1 MDCSD
6 NIERLQQRLYRE
18 RKARQQAEKLLED
31 KSRELFYTNQELR
44 QLAESLE
51 EKVVQRTQE
60 LVIARDTAL
69 KADRAKTNFLATM
82 SHEIRTPMNG
92 IIGMATLLK
101 GSQLFPEQARQV
113 DTILNTSLSLL
124 SLINDILDLSRL
136 NADRLELIHE
146 EFDLCQHISA
156 ILETLDGIA
165 SQKNLELV
173 SVVHSDVP
181 AKLIGDSA
189 RLRQILT
196 NLIGNALKFTKQ
208 GYTALRIKRS
218 NQPDMLRFEIEDT
231 GCGIPADRISDL
243 FKTFSQIRPEDQHNH
258 GGTGLGLAISQKLVN
273 LMHGKIGVY
282 SELDKGTTFWLELP
296 LILKTDQ
303 PATQNPA
310 LKACPTTS
318 CIILTDSPLQG
329 RLLLEQLQHLHL
341 KAVEIAFDLHGV
353 EKLLQHQTY
362 DWLLSLPQSCED
374 PQPNQCSQLHE
385 LGSRFR
391 NRINH
396 VAHITNQAIYCP
408 CPVGLENFKLHALNY
423 QALHKPVTPLKLWQ
437 LFHHEGAQ
445 AKPPCHVEHAS
456 LKPQTRL
463 NILVVED
470 NKVNQLVANG
480 LLARLGH
487 QVTIQENGQKA
498 LELLA
503 ENRNFDLILMDVQM
517 PVMGGVEA
525 TMNIRQLYPDW
536 PIPIL
541 ALTANVLREDQE
553 HYLQSGMNACLLK
566 PIQLPELEK
575 AIQRWSTKSLE
586 VPALAVPQNAPSLTA

>member
-1 MDCSD
+1 MDQSD
-6 NIERLQQRLYRE
+6 AIKRLQQRLYRE
-18 RKARQQAEKLLED
+18 RKARQEAERLLED
-31 KSRELFYTNQELR
+31 KSRELYYTNQELR

-51 EKVVQRTQE
+51 EKVAQRTQE
-60 LVIARDTAL
+60 LVSARDTAL

-101 GSQLFPEQARQV
+101 GSQLLPDQMRQV

-136 NADRLELIHE
+136 NADRLELIQE
-146 EFDLCQHISA
+146 EFDLCQHVSA

-165 SQKNLELV
+165 SQKQLELV
-173 SVVHSDVP
+173 SIIHHDVP
-181 AKLIGDSA
+181 AILYGDSA

-218 NQPDMLRFEIEDT
+218 KHAQMLRFEIEDS
-231 GCGIPADRISDL
+231 GCGIPEDRMNDL
-243 FKTFSQIRPEDQHNH
+243 FKTFSQIRPEDQHNQS
-258 GGTGLGLAISQKLVN
+258 GTGLGLAITQKLVN

-282 SELDKGTTFWLELP
+282 SEVDKGTTFWFELP
-296 LILKTDQ
+296 LLKAEAKVVQ
-303 PATQNPA
+303 ALA
-310 LKACPTTS
+310 LKPCPEIR

-329 RLLLEQLQHLHL
+329 RLLFEQLQQLQL
-341 KAVEIAFDLHGV
+341 KSIEIAFDLKTV
-353 EKLLQHQTY
+353 EKIIQQQTY
-362 DWLLSLPQSCED
+362 DWLLSIPQNCTD
-374 PQPNQCSQLHE
+374 TQWNQCNQLHS
-385 LGSRFR
+385 LAQRFK
-391 NRINH
+391 NRIKH
-396 VAHITNQAIYCP
+396 LAHLTGQSVYCP
-408 CPVGLENFKLHALNY
+408 CPNGLANFKHYSNNY
-423 QALHKPVTPLKLWQ
+423 HILHKPVTPLKLSQ
-437 LFHHEGAQ
+437 LFHNESIQ
-445 AKPPCHVEHAS
+445 ANTQPNDNEKS
-456 LKPQTRL
+456 QQQKRL

-487 QVTIQENGQKA
+487 HVTILDNGEKA
-498 LELLA
+498 LTELT

-525 TMNIRQLYPDW
+525 TMKIRSTYTDW

-541 ALTANVLREDQE
+541 ALTANVLPEDQE
-553 HYLQSGMNACLLK
+553 HYIQSGMNACLLK
-566 PIQLPELEK
+566 PIQLKELEK
-575 AIQRWSTKSLE
+575 AIQRWGSTQSLE
-586 VPALAVPQNAPSLTA
+586 VLAQAPAQSAPVLTE